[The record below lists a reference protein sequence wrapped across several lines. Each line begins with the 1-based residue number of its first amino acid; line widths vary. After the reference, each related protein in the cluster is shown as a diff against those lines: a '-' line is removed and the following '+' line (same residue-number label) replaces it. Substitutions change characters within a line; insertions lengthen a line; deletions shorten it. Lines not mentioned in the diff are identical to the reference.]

1 MTAYTDTTSGAQA
14 QTDQTALAIGDGV
27 LSALG
32 ERMREVGLEGRAFL
46 ATDRRVAAEHGAQA
60 AEALSTAGYRPSM
73 IAIEGGEGAKSLE
86 GAAEIYGWLAD
97 ERAERRDVVV
107 ALGGGV
113 VGDLAGFV
121 AATFL
126 RGMALVQVPTTV
138 LAQVDSSV
146 GGKTAI
152 NLPQGKNL
160 VGAFHQPRLTVIDI
174 ALLDAL
180 PLRELHNGWAEVIK
194 TAIIFDEAMFEELEF
209 VAPEEMSRGQLLDVI
224 ARCVRWKMKV
234 VEEDP
239 TERGPRM
246 LLNFGHTIGHG
257 LEAATGYGGAYLH
270 GEAVSI
276 GMAGVAEISRRLGLI
291 DAALVERIEGALRR
305 NGLPVRYDRV
315 AVDVDGV
322 LAAMAKDKKSL
333 NARIR
338 WVLTKGLGETKISD
352 EVPPEMVRDVL
363 TALAQD

>member
-1 MTAYTDTTSGAQA
+1 VSGQG
-14 QTDQTALAIGDGV
+14 ALAIGDGI
-27 LSALG
+27 LTALG
-32 ERMREVGLEGRAFL
+32 EKMRELGLGGRAFIV
-46 ATDRRVAAEHGAQA
+46 TDRRVAAACGEPA
-60 AEALSTAGYRPSM
+60 AEALLRAGFQPSL
-73 IAIEGGEGAKSLE
+73 IAIEGGEGAKSLA
-86 GAAEIYGWLAD
+86 GAAEIYSWLAD
-97 ERAERRDVVV
+97 ERAERQDVVV

-160 VGAFHQPRLTVIDI
+160 VGAFYPARLTLIDVG
-174 ALLDAL
+174 LLDAL
-180 PLRELHNGWAEVIK
+180 PEREIESGWAEVIK
-194 TAIIFDEAMFEELEF
+194 TAVIFDEALFEELEF
-209 VAPEEMSRGQLLDVI
+209 VPPREMSRGRLLEMI
-224 ARCVRWKMKV
+224 ARCVRWKMKI

-257 LEAATGYGGAYLH
+257 LEAAAAYGTYLH
-270 GEAVSI
+270 GEAVAI
-276 GMAGVAEISRRLGLI
+276 GMVGACEISRRLGLV
-291 DAALVERIEGALRR
+291 DGALVDRIRSVLTR
-305 NGLPVRYDRV
+305 NRLPLRYDARV
-315 AVDVDGV
+315 ADPDDV
-322 LAAMAKDKKSL
+322 LEAMRKDKKSQ

-338 WVLTKGLGETKISD
+338 WILTTGLGQTKISD
-352 EVPPEMVRDVL
+352 DVPAELVREVV
-363 TALAQD
+363 TALAG